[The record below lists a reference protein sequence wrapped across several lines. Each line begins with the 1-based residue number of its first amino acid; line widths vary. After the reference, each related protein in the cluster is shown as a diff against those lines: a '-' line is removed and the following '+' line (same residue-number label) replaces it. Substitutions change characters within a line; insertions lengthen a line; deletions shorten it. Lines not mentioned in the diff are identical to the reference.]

1 MKKVNA
7 NNLLYIRF
15 DIMYNKEYI
24 HGLYTEERV
33 DDNTI
38 PDGIYKYEIR
48 TNDDGSGNFVT
59 IEPSVIVNF
68 GGTVLLNKE
77 INFDVSFNPND
88 LFFDIE
94 DKYNIN
100 FDLNN
105 PPISLEKYMKGVY

>member
-38 PDGIYKYEIR
+38 PDGIYISTKLEL
-48 TNDDGSGNFVT
+48 TMT
-59 IEPSVIVNF
+59 
-68 GGTVLLNKE
+68 
-77 INFDVSFNPND
+77 D
-88 LFFDIE
+88 LG
-94 DKYNIN
+94 
-100 FDLNN
+100 
-105 PPISLEKYMKGVY
+105 IS